1 MRNNIHLLRYPPIS
15 RFFLFGL
22 LMTIFI
28 GTSAWEV
35 SSTPGSFVPK
45 GEETSK
51 IERKMQRRLKVAKL
65 FLPKWAKQKA
75 VDSTAF
81 SNAALLLGL
90 FSLIGILLLAS
101 GTFFLILEPILAILA
116 IVFGSKALKDP
127 ELPMAERRKA
137 KFGVIVGY
145 TLLGVGLFLLLLFRA
160 FATGGLH

>member
-1 MRNNIHLLRYPPIS
+1 MKNTIQLLRYPPIS

-45 GEETSK
+45 SEESSK

-75 VDSTAF
+75 ADSTAF

-90 FSLIGILLLAS
+90 CSLIGILLLTS
-101 GTFFLILEPILAILA
+101 GTFFVVLEPILAILA

-127 ELPMAERRKA
+127 DLPKEETRKA
-137 KFGVIVGY
+137 QFGVYVGG
-145 TLLGVGLFLLLLFRA
+145 TILGLGLLLLLLYRA
-160 FATGGLH
+160 FSKGGLH

>member
-1 MRNNIHLLRYPPIS
+1 
-15 RFFLFGL
+15 
-22 LMTIFI
+22 
-28 GTSAWEV
+28 
-35 SSTPGSFVPK
+35 
-45 GEETSK
+45 
-51 IERKMQRRLKVAKL
+51 MQRRLKVAKL

-101 GTFFLILEPILAILA
+101 GTFFLILEPILAI
-116 IVFGSKALKDP
+116 VFGSKALKDP

-137 KFGVIVGY
+137 QFGVIVGY

-160 FATGGLH
+160 FAKGGLH